1 MCSENSVGIE
11 CFTTETPGFLAILKQ
26 RYSDF
31 IVNEVDLSGTV
42 LRLTD
47 LSSIPKA
54 PDEPT
59 DTFLLPKDFEGRLAA
74 DSTRPASGEQPG
86 GATAPDGTGSCGG
99 GTTVDTD
106 ASGADVAAVAETFGQ
121 LLASQGELSA
131 EQAGHE
137 ASRLKEFLLALQGSP
152 LGLSTG
158 GPVEPLLLPA
168 IANKLHRTAVHQFF
182 KKLPFLHTDTV
193 MAPPSSLS
201 GPRDPPGASGA
212 RAPASSG
219 AGFSQIRVRSKR
231 LHGEAR
237 AGAAR
242 GAGDAQ
248 GDADR
253 GGKRSKGESE
263 WRSNQW
269 PSDRPPF
276 LQFLLFKENKDTHD
290 AIGLLSKLSNVPM
303 GSLAFAGTK
312 DKRAVTTQAVT
323 AFKVTSERMAALNH
337 KLHGMKVG
345 NFKYVPAGLGLGD
358 LKGNRFTIVL
368 RRLEVESEDI
378 VAAAVTAL
386 KETGFINYYGLQ
398 RFGNYAVPTHR
409 IGAALARGEWAAAI
423 DLILQGKASDSPD
436 IARAHEL
443 YKKGQVADALRSV
456 PKFMVIERSM
466 LTQLQKNKSD
476 LVGALLSI
484 PRTMRMMYLHAYQSY
499 LWNAAASE
507 RVKLFGAK
515 AVVVGD
521 LVRVS
526 ALNGATDGGCD
537 DISEDVD
544 ELADAEAGKDLH
556 LATGTGAG
564 DSRKRPR
571 DAPADTQ
578 AGSHRRTSVA
588 AVKVVT
594 QEDLTAGTF
603 KVEDVVLP
611 LPGKSVRYPNH
622 EVAAVYKRLARQDN
636 VDLEAWPHSV
646 RDFSLPALQGDY
658 RCIIQKPLDV
668 TWSLARYSHPEEKLC
683 PTDYDTLLE
692 EQRKARGQSRGQQA
706 PTGATAKTAVAEQGA
721 APTGDIA
728 MDAAGGAEREEDGAN
743 ASAGEGPSAGRP
755 LSGAAGEA
763 DGGGA
768 GSSQL
773 ASANSPPGVMTGL
786 VIAFTLPTSCYATMA
801 LRELMKLSSQTS
813 VHKAMN
819 LL

>member
-622 EVAAVYKRLARQDN
+622 EVAAVYKRLARQG
-636 VDLEAWPHSV
+636 LLFASAS
-646 RDFSLPALQGDY
+646 RGLSLH
-658 RCIIQKPLDV
+658 
-668 TWSLARYSHPEEKLC
+668 HPEAAGCHLV
-683 PTDYDTLLE
+683 PGTLFPPGGE
-692 EQRKARGQSRGQQA
+692 
-706 PTGATAKTAVAEQGA
+706 AV
-721 APTGDIA
+721 PYRLRHP
-728 MDAAGGAEREEDGAN
+728 AGGAEEGQGSKQGPAGADGCNRKDRRGRAGCCAYWRHRDGCSRWRGARGGWGKCQRGGGSVGRPSFVGCSRRGGRWWCWLQPTGERQLSTWGHDGAGDRVHV
-743 ASAGEGPSAGRP
+743 AHLLLRDDGAEGAD
-755 LSGAAGEA
+755 EA
-763 DGGGA
+763 V
-768 GSSQL
+768 L
-773 ASANSPPGVMTGL
+773 ADICA
-786 VIAFTLPTSCYATMA
+786 
-801 LRELMKLSSQTS
+801 
-813 VHKAMN
+813 
-819 LL
+819 